1 MKVENVRGRC
11 PRVVVWEGE
20 NAPHFLPGKS
30 RVDNNASRS
39 RDHRSNLSRSCS
51 GRRQAGELL
60 KMQDLKARDLP
71 GMRRAFVASVWLSG
85 PRLLC
90 RGVLMNTLLLL
101 MTFVLVD
108 DLRALHSVTVLKYS
122 TCFSTVI
129 ISAHSVVY

>member
-1 MKVENVRGRC
+1 MHHISCRARVESTITPAGRATIGQIY
-11 PRVVVWEGE
+11 PAHAAADVKLGT
-20 NAPHFLPGKS
+20 
-30 RVDNNASRS
+30 
-39 RDHRSNLSRSCS
+39 
-51 GRRQAGELL
+51 LL

-108 DLRALHSVTVLKYS
+108 DLRPLHSVTVLK
-122 TCFSTVI
+122 
-129 ISAHSVVY
+129 